1 MARILTAADK
11 ANIAQWVSD
20 AQHITIFSHQSP
32 DGDAVGSSLGLANV
46 LKNMGKAVTVI
57 LPDQLPAFYQFLVGV
72 KEILFFHEQETAVL
86 DAIAKSDLRFYLDF
100 NRLDRVGQELSQYL
114 EGYTGNSVMIDH
126 HQQPEEVAKV
136 LFSDTTFTST
146 SEMIFQLVSQ
156 MNWLDRLNL
165 AAMEAIYTG
174 VVTDTGSFRFP
185 VVTHETHEMV
195 AFLLKR
201 GLNHAKIHQEVYDTQ
216 NFNRLQLTGYALGQK
231 LVYRPEKKLAY
242 ITLSQEELNRFNH
255 QSGDTEGLVNQALS
269 IGGVEMAVF
278 LREADEPGIVRCS
291 FRSKGDKDVNL
302 FARQHWNGGGH
313 KNAAGGRFYGTLQEA
328 IDQLETL
335 TA

>member
-1 MARILTAADK
+1 MARILSSADK
-11 ANIAQWVSD
+11 ASIAQWVGA
-20 AQHITIFSHQSP
+20 AQHISIFSHQSP
-32 DGDAVGSSLGLANV
+32 DGDAVGSSLGLANA
-46 LKNMGKAVTVI
+46 LISMGKKVTVI
-57 LPDQLPAFYQFLVGV
+57 LPDQLPAFYQFLVGADQ
-72 KEILFFHEQETAVL
+72 ILFFHQQKEAVL
-86 DAIAKSDLRFYLDF
+86 EAIAKSDLRFYLDF

-126 HQQPEEVAKV
+126 HQQPDSVASV

-146 SEMIFQLVSQ
+146 SEMIYQLLFQ
-156 MNWLDRLNL
+156 MDWMDYLNL

-242 ITLSQEELNRFNH
+242 ITLSQEELNRYHH

-302 FARQHWNGGGH
+302 MARQHWNGGGH
-313 KNAAGGRFYGTLQEA
+313 KNAAGGKFYGTLQEA
-328 IDQLETL
+328 IDQLEKL

>member
-11 ANIAQWVSD
+11 ASIAQWVSD
-20 AQHITIFSHQSP
+20 AQYITIFSHQSP

-46 LKNMGKAVTVI
+46 LKSIGKDVTVI
-57 LPDQLPAFYQFLVGV
+57 LPDELPAFYQFLAGV
-72 KEILFFHEQETAVL
+72 EEILFFHNDKDAVL
-86 DAIAKSDLRFYLDF
+86 DAIAQSDLRFYLDF
-100 NRLDRVGQELSQYL
+100 NRLDRVGQDFSQHL
-114 EGYTGNSVMIDH
+114 LGYTGNSVMIDH

-156 MNWLDRLNL
+156 MNWLDHLNL

-269 IGGVEMAVF
+269 IGGVDMAVF
-278 LREADEPGIVRCS
+278 LREADERGIVRCS

-302 FARQHWNGGGH
+302 FARQSWNGGGH

-328 IDQLETL
+328 IDQLESL

>member
-1 MARILTAADK
+1 MARILSSADK
-11 ANIAQWVSD
+11 ASMAQWVSD
-20 AQHITIFSHQSP
+20 AQHITVFSHQSP

-46 LKNMGKAVTVI
+46 LKNMGKEVTVI
-57 LPDQLPAFYQFLVGV
+57 LPDELPAFYQFLVGV
-72 KEILFFHEQETAVL
+72 EEILFFNKNKDTVL
-86 DAIAKSDLRFYLDF
+86 NAIAQSDLRFYLDF
-100 NRLDRVGQELSQYL
+100 NRLDRVGQDLSQQL
-114 EGYTGNSVMIDH
+114 LGYTGNSVMIDH

-156 MNWLDRLNL
+156 MNWLDHLNL

-242 ITLSQEELNRFNH
+242 ITLSQEELNRFHH

-269 IGGVEMAVF
+269 IGGVDMAVF

-302 FARQHWNGGGH
+302 FARQSWNGGGH
-313 KNAAGGRFYGTLQEA
+313 KNAAGGKFYGTLQAA